1 MTKRIQILCA
11 SSGFLF
17 VVLLFAGLLTTGFFP
32 PPPPDLS
39 ATEVAARWN
48 DHPNLIRLGLV
59 VMMFGAVATA
69 PLVATIAV
77 QLKRIGKHTTSL
89 AYTQLL
95 CGGAGI
101 VAIFM
106 PIMIMMAAAYRP
118 DRDPDLIMLINDLA
132 WIPFIINGPPA
143 IFQCISIG
151 IAILVDKREVPIY
164 PRWVGYLNLWIAFT
178 FLPACLL
185 LFFKSGPFAWN
196 GLLSFWLAATT
207 FGSWFLIMAFMTIK
221 AAQREEVEEPAMG
234 GEALEYA

>member
-1 MTKRIQILCA
+1 MTKKIQILCA

-32 PPPPDLS
+32 PPSPELS

-59 VMMFGAVATA
+59 IMMFGAVATA
-69 PLVATIAV
+69 PLVAAVSV
-77 QLKRIGKHTTSL
+77 QLKRIGPHATVLS
-89 AYTQLL
+89 YTQML

-101 VAIFM
+101 VAVFM

-143 IFQCISIG
+143 IFQCVSIG
-151 IAILVDKREVPIY
+151 IAVLVDKRGTPIY

-185 LFFKSGPFAWN
+185 LFFKTGPFAWN
-196 GLLSFWLAATT
+196 GLLSFWLAAST
-207 FGSWFLIMAFMTIK
+207 FGGWFLLMSVMTIR
-221 AAQREEVEEPAMG
+221 AASRQEVEERA
-234 GEALEYA
+234 AADLEPVA